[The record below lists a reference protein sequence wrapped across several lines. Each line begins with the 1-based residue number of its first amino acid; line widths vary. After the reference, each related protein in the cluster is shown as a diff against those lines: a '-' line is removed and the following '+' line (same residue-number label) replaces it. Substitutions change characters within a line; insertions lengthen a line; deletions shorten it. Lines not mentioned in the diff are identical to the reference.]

1 MTVLLEVK
9 NLSKSYQQKSYWFK
23 KQSTTVLEPIS
34 FTIEA
39 HKTLAIMGE
48 DGAGK
53 STLAKI
59 LVGAEPAS
67 SGDIYLNGQALQ
79 KGSYKQRCQHIRMIF
94 QDSGTTLNPSLT
106 ILQLLDEP
114 LKLNTSF
121 NEKKRKALIRATLQ
135 KVGLLGD
142 HMNFYPHMFSGGQK
156 QRISLARAIILQP
169 QVIILDEAL
178 AALDPSLRS
187 QMINLLLDLQEQM
200 GLAYIL
206 ISHSLGIIRHFSD
219 DIMVLSE
226 GKVVE
231 AGKTL
236 EVMNKPQ
243 HKVTQKLLMNQKF
256 QLKPKKQIQRRS

>member
-1 MTVLLEVK
+1 MTELLKVTE
-9 NLSKSYQQKSYWFK
+9 LSKTYLRRGFWLNKE
-23 KQSTTVLEPIS
+23 STTVLEPIS
-34 FTIEA
+34 FTIDA
-39 HKTLAIMGE
+39 HKTLAIIGE
-48 DGAGK
+48 TGSGK
-53 STLAKI
+53 STLAKL
-59 LVGAEPAS
+59 LVGAEQAT
-67 SGDIYLNGQALQ
+67 SGRIFLNGQELHE
-79 KGSYKQRCQHIRMIF
+79 GSYKQRCQHIRMIF

-114 LKLNTSF
+114 LKLNTPF
-121 NEKKRKALIRATLQ
+121 NEDKRKDLIRSTLQ

-187 QMINLLLDLQEQM
+187 QMINLLLDLQQQM

-206 ISHSLGIIRHFSD
+206 ISHNLGIIRHFSD
-219 DIMVLSE
+219 ELMVLSQ

-231 AGKTL
+231 SGKTM
-236 EVMNKPQ
+236 EVMRRPQ
-243 HKVTQKLLMNQKF
+243 HKITQKLLMNQNF
-256 QLKPKKQIQRRS
+256 QLKPLGKL

>member
-1 MTVLLEVK
+1 MSVLLEVK
-9 NLSKSYQQKSYWFK
+9 EISKSYKLKGYWYHKREFNALAP
-23 KQSTTVLEPIS
+23 VS
-34 FTIEA
+34 FTIKA
-39 HKTLAIMGE
+39 KKTLAIVGE
-48 DGAGK
+48 NGSGK

-59 LVGAEPAS
+59 LVGAETPTR
-67 SGDIYLNGQALQ
+67 GKIYLNGQLLQ
-79 KGSYKQRCQHIRMIF
+79 SQSFKQRCQQIRMIF

-106 ILQLLDEP
+106 IQQLLDEP
-114 LKLNTSF
+114 LTLNTDLE
-121 NEKKRKALIRATLQ
+121 EKQRRQLIRMTLQ

-206 ISHSLGIIRHFSD
+206 ISHNLGIVRHFSD
-219 DIMVLSE
+219 DVLVMSHGE
-226 GKVVE
+226 VVE
-231 AGKTL
+231 SGKTL
-236 EVMNKPQ
+236 EVMRNPQ
-243 HKVTQKLLMNQKF
+243 HKVTQKLMMSQNFK
-256 QLKPKKQIQRRS
+256 LK

>member
-1 MTVLLEVK
+1 MTELLKVEE
-9 NLSKSYQQKSYWFK
+9 LSKSYQQKGFWFK
-23 KQSTTVLEPIS
+23 KKVTIALEPIS
-34 FTIEA
+34 FSIEA
-39 HKTLAIMGE
+39 HKTLAIIG
-48 DGAGK
+48 DTGSGK
-53 STLAKI
+53 STLAKL

-67 SGDIYLNGQALQ
+67 SGHIYLNGKKLHDS
-79 KGSYKQRCQHIRMIF
+79 SYKERCQHIRMIF

-114 LKLNTSF
+114 LKLNTTF
-121 NEKKRKALIRATLQ
+121 NEKKRQELIRVTLQ
-135 KVGLLGD
+135 QVGLLGD

-187 QMINLLLDLQEQM
+187 QMINLLLDLQQQM

-206 ISHSLGIIRHFSD
+206 ISHNLGIIRHFSD
-219 DIMVLSE
+219 EVLVLSH

-231 AGKTL
+231 SGKTM

-243 HKVTQKLLMNQKF
+243 HKVTQRLLMNQNF
-256 QLKPKKQIQRRS
+256 QLRSRTVK

>member
-1 MTVLLEVK
+1 MTILLKVNE
-9 NLSKSYQQKSYWFK
+9 LSKSYQQRGHWFK
-23 KQSTTVLEPIS
+23 KVSTTVLQPIS
-34 FTIEA
+34 FSIEA
-39 HKTLAIMGE
+39 YKTLAIIGE
-48 DGAGK
+48 TGSGK

-59 LVGAEPAS
+59 LVGAEQAS
-67 SGDIYLNGQALQ
+67 SGSIYLNGQILQ
-79 KGSYKQRCQHIRMIF
+79 EGSYKQRCQHIRMIF

-114 LKLNTSF
+114 LKLNTPF
-121 NEKKRKALIRATLQ
+121 DEKKRKALIRTTLQ

-187 QMINLLLDLQEQM
+187 QMINLLLDLQQQM

-206 ISHSLGIIRHFSD
+206 ISHNLGIIRHFSD
-219 DIMVLSE
+219 ELMVLSQ
-226 GKVVE
+226 GKVIE
-231 AGKTL
+231 SGKTL
-236 EVMNKPQ
+236 EVMNNPQ
-243 HKVTQKLLMNQKF
+243 HKITQKLLMNQSF
-256 QLKPKKQIQRRS
+256 QLKTKNK

>member
-1 MTVLLEVK
+1 MAALLKVK
-9 NLSKSYQQKSYWFK
+9 ELTKSYQQRGAWYK
-23 KQSTTVLEPIS
+23 KEVTTVLGPIS
-34 FTIEA
+34 FSIEA
-39 HKTLAIMGE
+39 HKTLAIIGE
-48 DGAGK
+48 TGSGK

-67 SGDIYLNGQALQ
+67 SGSIYLNGQILQ
-79 KGSYKQRCQHIRMIF
+79 DDSYKQRCQHIRMIF

-106 ILQLLDEP
+106 IQQLLDEP
-114 LKLNTSF
+114 LKLNTPF
-121 NEKKRKALIRATLQ
+121 NEKKRKEIIQATLQ

-187 QMINLLLDLQEQM
+187 QMINLLLDLQQQM
-200 GLAYIL
+200 GLTYIL
-206 ISHSLGIIRHFSD
+206 ISHNLGIIRHFSD
-219 DIMVLSE
+219 DIMVLSQ

-231 AGKTL
+231 SGKTL
-236 EVMNKPQ
+236 DVINKPE
-243 HKVTQKLLMNQKF
+243 HKVTKKLLMNQNF
-256 QLKPKKQIQRRS
+256 QLKHKTI